1 MCGYERSVNLEWRE
15 LVFESCLSKCGNV
28 KSQQISS
35 QQALLPASNPR
46 CCASDSSAVIIPGIR
61 FHTAA
66 TCEWSM
72 IMPCAVVLLPCDSEQ
87 CGQVGCAVGA
97 AAPAP
102 AISLMSRALQP
113 LLAPHPEL
121 GTTMP

>member
-1 MCGYERSVNLEWRE
+1 
-15 LVFESCLSKCGNV
+15 
-28 KSQQISS
+28 
-35 QQALLPASNPR
+35 
-46 CCASDSSAVIIPGIR
+46 
-61 FHTAA
+61 
-66 TCEWSM
+66 M